1 MRRTATAVFVC
12 VFLVGLAFA
21 ATDKGVDRPAPTLTV
36 ESGPSYWGPA
46 FSDVYRLLL
55 SNLRNPN
62 KLFPMRHAYP
72 ARIFAGVYLWD
83 TAFIAQV
90 WKPWDARL
98 GEEICTA
105 VMEHSIE
112 GRLPHFVSKYDSSQW
127 TQPPVM
133 TWSVGELLQWQPD
146 RAYLEKYYPVLKD
159 YNRWLYEHR
168 QLPNGL
174 FFWDHPYESGI
185 DNAPRFST
193 RNEVVTAD
201 MRRLAAIDLSSYLVR
216 QDRALAA
223 MARELGKTDE
233 AKAFDAKAN
242 ELASLINQYLWDPE
256 TQMYYDLDTNTGR
269 LIKVKT
275 VAGLFP
281 LFAGAATTERAKALT
296 QHAMNPA
303 EFNTLIPLPSVS
315 RDDPTY
321 EPDMWRGPVWINTAY
336 LVIVGLEDYGY
347 RKEAAELS
355 WKLVDGVYQTWEQ
368 DKKIY
373 EFYDPDRIGIRNLT
387 RKHGNLYKKIT
398 LGDKPR
404 PNFVGWTGLV
414 NTLVVEHLIG
424 LKKENGRFRLAPYFP
439 EAAKGFRARLSLPG
453 DSLELKIQVIS
464 PSEIVFEV
472 KSAAGEKKF
481 TLASGESR
489 EI

>member
-1 MRRTATAVFVC
+1 MRRTAAAVFVC
-12 VFLVGLAFA
+12 VFLAGLAFA
-21 ATDKGVDRPAPTLTV
+21 ATHKGVDRPAPTLTV

-46 FSDVYRLLL
+46 FADVYRLLL
-55 SNLRNPN
+55 SNLRPPN

-72 ARIFAGVYLWD
+72 APIFQGVYLWD

-105 VMEHSIE
+105 VMEHIIE

-201 MRRLAAIDLSSYLVR
+201 MRRLAAIDLASYLVR

-233 AKAFDAKAN
+233 AKTFDAKAN
-242 ELASLINQYLWDPE
+242 ELANLINRYLWDPE
-256 TQMYYDLDTNTGR
+256 TQMYYDLDTNTGK

-281 LFAGAATTERAKALT
+281 LFGGAATPERAKALAR
-296 QHAMNPA
+296 HAMNPA

-347 RKEAAELS
+347 RKEAAELT

-373 EFYDPDRIGIRNLT
+373 EFYDPDRVGIKRLT
-387 RKHGNLYKKIT
+387 RKHGNLYKKLT

-424 LKKENGRFRLAPYFP
+424 LKKENGRYRLSPYFP
-439 EAAKGFRARLSLPG
+439 EAATGFRARLSLPG
-453 DSLELKIQVIS
+453 DKLEIKIEVAS
-464 PSEIVFEV
+464 PNQINFEV

-481 TLASGESR
+481 TLASGDR
-489 EI
+489 RDI